1 MSVFYDRFE
10 RHGHAEGLK
19 AQSTHYCPGCG
30 HGLAHKYM
38 ADAIE
43 ELGIQDRTVAVSPVG
58 CSVFL
63 YYYFDVGNTQAAHGR
78 APAVALGHKLANP
91 ESIVISYQGDGDLA
105 SIGLA
110 EIVSVA
116 QLGIPISVI
125 FVNNAIYGMTGGQ
138 MAPTTLMGQKTA
150 TSPYGRT
157 RFTGEPLKVAELM
170 AGLDGPV
177 YVERVAL
184 FDAKNRVKAEKA
196 IKKAIRLQVEGKGFS
211 FVEVLAECPTH
222 LKMTPVESEKWV
234 KEKMV
239 PIYPLGVKKDVA
251 REEPWPLPPPPNF
264 MPGKMLDVIGGS
276 SQAVERFC
284 DGFPRT
290 PWGDDIGIKLA
301 GAGGDGAQ
309 TAALLL
315 ARAAINEGFDATHI
329 PSYGPESRGGTSY
342 ADVRIARRRGAV
354 AGRPG
359 AARPRGVQRAERRE
373 VRPARRGGGRRRLRQ
388 LGGAGAAGPPAG
400 GEGGGRAV
408 HADRRLPR
416 QDHREE
422 HRGPRRA
429 AGGDAPLPEGDV
441 PDRGPPGPL
450 RQVRAH
456 PAQRGGVRPGREE
469 GRGGREGGRVSGDAL
484 LPLSPEEQKLLLAL
498 REIPP
503 SRLRDLMTTLV
514 SELADF
520 VAEPGCA
527 EMQADGAPCPT
538 TDASC
543 DECRKL
549 TTILEGLRGRLQAS

>member
-1 MSVFYDRFE
+1 MSVFYERFE
-10 RHGHAEGLK
+10 RHGHGDGLK
-19 AQSTHYCPGCG
+19 GQSTHYCPGCG
-30 HGLAHKYM
+30 HGLAHKYL
-38 ADAIE
+38 ADAIQ

-63 YYYFDVGNTQAAHGR
+63 YYYMDVGNTQAAHGR
-78 APAVALGHKLANP
+78 APAVALGHKVANP

-138 MAPTTLMGQKTA
+138 MAPTTLMGQKTS

-157 RFTGEPLKVAELM
+157 RFTGEPLKVAEMM
-170 AGLDGPV
+170 AGLDGPI

-184 FDAKNRVKAEKA
+184 FDAKNRVKAAKA

-234 KEKMV
+234 KEKMLPV
-239 PIYPLGVKKDVA
+239 FPLGVKKDVA
-251 REEPWPLPPPPNF
+251 REEAWPLPPPPSF
-264 MPGKMLDVIGGS
+264 MPGKMIDVIGGS

-290 PWGDDIGIKLA
+290 PWGKDIGIKLA

-342 ADVRIARRRGAV
+342 ADVRIAEDEVLSPAAPEPHVLV
-354 AGRPG
+354 AFNAPSVAKFAPHVPEGGVVVYDSSVVARAPG
-359 AARPRGVQRAERRE
+359 PAARGEGGRRALH
-373 VRPARRGGGRRRLRQ
+373 AGGGR
-388 LGGAGAAGPPAG
+388 
-400 GEGGGRAV
+400 
-408 HADRRLPR
+408 PR
-416 QDHREE
+416 EDHREE

-429 AGGDAPLPEGDV
+429 AGGDPALPAGDV
-441 PDRGPPGPL
+441 PDRRPPGAL
-450 RQVRAH
+450 RQVRPH
-456 PAQRGGVRPGREE
+456 PAQRGGFRPGPGE
-469 GRGGREGGRVSGDAL
+469 GRRGGEGGRVSGDTL

-503 SRLRDLMTTLV
+503 SRLRDLMTTLIG
-514 SELADF
+514 ELAG
-520 VAEPGCA
+520 VRGRAE
-527 EMQADGAPCPT
+527 
-538 TDASC
+538 
-543 DECRKL
+543 
-549 TTILEGLRGRLQAS
+549 LRGDAGGRGAVPGARHVLRRVP